1 MLSQENT
8 VDNVNVCNSKH
19 DSVLYNILRNGYQS
33 TDPGMLT
40 AQSCVF
46 GENRYLSDSRKKNAN
61 SVFYLCPFKSAY
73 SLQAVKKRL
82 IIKINVLLYYSGTSD
97 QHVRLDK

>member
-1 MLSQENT
+1 MLSQANT
-8 VDNVNVCNSKH
+8 VENVNVCNSKH

-73 SLQAVKKRL
+73 SSKTVKSVL
-82 IIKINVLLYYSGTSD
+82 MIKINILFYYSGTWD
-97 QHVRLDK
+97 QHVRLDE

>member
-1 MLSQENT
+1 MYAIQNMIACCITFCAMDISPQTLE
-8 VDNVNVCNSKH
+8 CF
-19 DSVLYNILRNGYQS
+19 
-33 TDPGMLT
+33 T

-46 GENRYLSDSRKKNAN
+46 GEYRYQSDSRKKNAN